1 MHSRFL
7 PWAGCTIS
15 DLKLTHSSAQ
25 GEGPPAR
32 APGKSAG
39 AEPTQCFKQ
48 QLQHPGCYSLIQVT
62 LYCQKLRHFQYSHTT
77 ESTSSLPGV
86 GLETAQCLT
95 LGSYTCLQHP
105 AVTSQL
111 QTLHSWNQAHIWTL
125 QACIFRMNSE
135 LGHLSTQGCWLVWF
149 SRAAL
154 WPRAGSVT
162 EYGHC
167 PESQRG
173 KSQHRSSSSSP
184 WGAPVQQMRLILTA
198 CCTFLLQL
206 SL

>member
-86 GLETAQCLT
+86 GLETAQCLPT
-95 LGSYTCLQHP
+95 
-105 AVTSQL
+105 ADTSQL
-111 QTLHSWNQAHIWTL
+111 EPSSHLNTAGMYFSDELWT
-125 QACIFRMNSE
+125 
-135 LGHLSTQGCWLVWF
+135 GHLSTQGCWLVWF

-162 EYGHC
+162 ENGRC

>member
-1 MHSRFL
+1 MYHQWPQADTQLCSGRGPSCQSTRQVSRSWANPVLQTTAPASRLLFSYPGHSVLSETETL
-7 PWAGCTIS
+7 PIQPHNRIYEQFAWCRTGNSPVPYSWIIH
-15 DLKLTHSSAQ
+15 L
-25 GEGPPAR
+25 PA
-32 APGKSAG
+32 APG
-39 AEPTQCFKQ
+39 C
-48 QLQHPGCYSLIQVT
+48 H
-62 LYCQKLRHFQYSHTT
+62 
-77 ESTSSLPGV
+77 LP
-86 GLETAQCLT
+86 A
-95 LGSYTCLQHP
+95 
-105 AVTSQL
+105 ADTSQL
-111 QTLHSWNQAHIWTL
+111 EPSSHLNTAGMYFSDELWT
-125 QACIFRMNSE
+125 
-135 LGHLSTQGCWLVWF
+135 GHLSTQGCWLVWF